1 MDTLGILK
9 RDLTSKTIQILDTK
23 WILKWDPKR
32 IQKWIPKGVP
42 LWSLFGSKKYTIF
55 GIHFIPKWDPH
66 GIHFG
71 SIVLLGSKLE
81 RINNLHPSLTFTV
94 ETEKE
99 KGLPFL
105 DMLVKNNG
113 GTLSSSW

>member
-42 LWSLFGSKKYTIF
+42 LWSLFGSKKDTIF

-71 SIVLLGSKLE
+71 SIVLLGYRHTTKIHYHL
-81 RINNLHPSLTFTV
+81 
-94 ETEKE
+94 
-99 KGLPFL
+99 
-105 DMLVKNNG
+105 M
-113 GTLSSSW
+113 

>member
-1 MDTLGILK
+1 MDTFGILK

-32 IQKWIPKGVP
+32 ILKWIPKGVP
-42 LWSLFGSKKYTIF
+42 LWSLFGSKKDTIF

-71 SIVLLGSKLE
+71 SIVLLGDKAYFE
-81 RINNLHPSLTFTV
+81 
-94 ETEKE
+94 EKITIFQ
-99 KGLPFL
+99 KKMYVDPTCFL
-105 DMLVKNNG
+105 ILQFD
-113 GTLSSSW
+113 S

>member
-1 MDTLGILK
+1 MDTFGILK

-32 IQKWIPKGVP
+32 ILKWIPKGVP
-42 LWSLFGSKKYTIF
+42 LWSLFGSKKDTIF

-71 SIVLLGSKLE
+71 SIVLLGIE
-81 RINNLHPSLTFTV
+81 EFFPAITRCYADT
-94 ETEKE
+94 
-99 KGLPFL
+99 
-105 DMLVKNNG
+105 
-113 GTLSSSW
+113 